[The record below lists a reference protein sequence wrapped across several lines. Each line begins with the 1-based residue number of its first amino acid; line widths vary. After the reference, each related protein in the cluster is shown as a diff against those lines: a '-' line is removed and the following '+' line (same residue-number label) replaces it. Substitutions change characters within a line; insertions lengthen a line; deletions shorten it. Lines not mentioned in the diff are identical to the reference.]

1 VPEYSPRDLSP
12 PEVLLAQ
19 VTDAYEEFVCLH
31 GCFEHGWKN
40 GDGKWAKALERF
52 WRRWAWSWDVLLR
65 GDPAG
70 SFPGVRY
77 GECGDGEDEA
87 LKEFWNAR
95 RSIEEAKEVLIS
107 RYIHTLPGD
116 KDQGGGTTSALT
128 MGLWGKKITPKTDQG
143 EDLPLPSSGLIYTSL
158 EPTSSHLRPLA
169 NLVSELHAHPH
180 TAYLLTA
187 GRR

>member
-1 VPEYSPRDLSP
+1 MDRGFSKTRDLSTVLTQQSRLIVKELEPGWWLLASIALTVLPSAHDATVPEYSPRDLSP

-19 VTDAYEEFVCLH
+19 VADAYEEFVCLH

-87 LKEFWNAR
+87 L
-95 RSIEEAKEVLIS
+95 
-107 RYIHTLPGD
+107 
-116 KDQGGGTTSALT
+116 
-128 MGLWGKKITPKTDQG
+128 
-143 EDLPLPSSGLIYTSL
+143 
-158 EPTSSHLRPLA
+158 
-169 NLVSELHAHPH
+169 
-180 TAYLLTA
+180 
-187 GRR
+187 